1 MPEFKLDHVVIQTP
15 DRDGFVRQVAEA
27 SGLPVLRGYAASEVV
42 HSLGVRFANGP
53 FLDVFTTGTPG
64 TAMILQGSVDTAER
78 LATAQGWA
86 ARFDRR
92 EIRPAAHPAFPWSM
106 ALFRRGQGLLTKVG
120 VIEYAPEAV
129 AWADP
134 DFSGGLYRPA
144 PEGTATLARVWLSAE
159 DTARAERDLA
169 VLGYRASGEA
179 RSASWPHAGRRLAG
193 PAADLVLFEGADGV
207 ARLDIATGRGRPRE
221 IVPTGAPWLV
231 LDEGS

>member
-15 DRDGFVRQVAEA
+15 DRDGFLRQVAAA
-27 SGLPVLRGYAASEVV
+27 SGLPVRQGYAAGEVV
-42 HSLGVRFANGP
+42 HSLGARFANGP
-53 FLDVFTTGTPG
+53 FLDVFTAETPG
-64 TAMILQGSVDTAER
+64 TAMILQGSVDAAER

-92 EIRPAAHPAFPWSM
+92 ETRPATHPAFPWSM

-120 VIEYAPEAV
+120 VIEYAPEAA

-144 PEGTATLARVWLSAE
+144 PEGSATLARVWLSTE
-159 DTARAERDLA
+159 DIGRAERDLA

-179 RSASWPHAGRRLAG
+179 RSAFWPHAGRRLTG
-193 PAADLVLFEGADGV
+193 PAADLVVFEGPDAV
-207 ARLDIATGRGRPRE
+207 ARLDVATGGVARE
-221 IVPTGAPWLV
+221 VILSGAPRLV
-231 LDEGS
+231 LDEMG